1 MNIVLRPLQFINGI
15 LSKITYFIAMAIIS
29 IMVLALSASALTRY
43 ISGHGFDWFIE
54 LPPALVSWLVFPML
68 GPLLK
73 TGNHIEVDFV
83 STVLTPLSIKFVKL
97 SVYCVSLISSVIFFK
112 AGLDATVLFFNL
124 GQMME
129 LEMEIPIWYMFLSFP
144 VGFVIMGLFSLE
156 LLITTSQDIL
166 NSWRPPPKMEHK
178 QQSSHQLNPSNKSKP
193 I

>member
-1 MNIVLRPLQFINGI
+1 MNNILLPLQFLNAV
-15 LSKITYFIAMAIIS
+15 LSKITFFIAMAIVC

-83 STVLTPLSIKFVKL
+83 STIISARKIKYIKLFV
-97 SVYCVSLISSVIFFK
+97 YFISLISSFIFFK
-112 AGLDATVLFFNL
+112 AGLDATVLFYNL

-129 LEMEIPIWYMFLSFP
+129 LEIDVPIWIMFLSFP
-144 VGFVIMGLFSLE
+144 VGFIIMGLFSLE
-156 LLITTSQDIL
+156 LLLQTL
-166 NSWRPPPKMEHK
+166 NEIYEDRST
-178 QQSSHQLNPSNKSKP
+178 
-193 I
+193 

>member
-1 MNIVLRPLQFINGI
+1 MNNFLLPLQFINGI
-15 LSKITYFIAMAIIS
+15 LGKVTFFIAMAIVS

-83 STVLTPLSIKFVKL
+83 STLLTQRSIKLVKL
-97 SVYCVSLISSVIFFK
+97 CVYFVSLISSFIFFK
-112 AGLDATVLFFNL
+112 AGLDATVLFYNL

-129 LEMEIPIWYMFLSFP
+129 LEIDVPIWYMFLSFP

-156 LLITTSQDIL
+156 LLITTAQDIYED
-166 NSWRPPPKMEHK
+166 R
-178 QQSSHQLNPSNKSKP
+178 SK
-193 I
+193 

>member
-1 MNIVLRPLQFINGI
+1 MNNILRPLQFINGI
-15 LSKITYFIAMAIIS
+15 LTKITFFIAMVIVS

-73 TGNHIEVDFV
+73 SGNHIEVDFV
-83 STVLTPLSIKFVKL
+83 STVMTKKSLKIVKL
-97 SVYCVSLISSVIFFK
+97 FVYFISLLSSFIFFK
-112 AGLDATVLFFNL
+112 AGLDATILFYNL

-129 LEMEIPIWYMFLSFP
+129 LEIDIPIWYMFLSFP

-156 LLITTSQDIL
+156 LLLTTLQEIMKDKVS
-166 NSWRPPPKMEHK
+166 
-178 QQSSHQLNPSNKSKP
+178 
-193 I
+193 

>member
-1 MNIVLRPLQFINGI
+1 
-15 LSKITYFIAMAIIS
+15 MAIVC

-83 STVLTPLSIKFVKL
+83 STIISIRKIKYIKLFVYL
-97 SVYCVSLISSVIFFK
+97 ISLISSFIFFK
-112 AGLDATVLFFNL
+112 AGLDATVLFYNL

-129 LEMEIPIWYMFLSFP
+129 LEIDVPIWIMFLSFP
-144 VGFVIMGLFSLE
+144 VGFTIMGLFSLE
-156 LLITTSQDIL
+156 LLLQTSNEIYKDR
-166 NSWRPPPKMEHK
+166 ST
-178 QQSSHQLNPSNKSKP
+178 
-193 I
+193 

>member
-1 MNIVLRPLQFINGI
+1 MNNILLPLQFINAV
-15 LSKITYFIAMAIIS
+15 LSKITFFIAMAIVC

-83 STVLTPLSIKFVKL
+83 STIISNKKIKYIKFF
-97 SVYCVSLISSVIFFK
+97 VYLISLISSFIFFK
-112 AGLDATVLFFNL
+112 AGLDATVLFYNL

-129 LEMEIPIWYMFLSFP
+129 LEIDVPIWIMFLSFP
-144 VGFVIMGLFSLE
+144 VGFTIMGLFSLE
-156 LLITTSQDIL
+156 LLLQTSNEIYKDR
-166 NSWRPPPKMEHK
+166 ST
-178 QQSSHQLNPSNKSKP
+178 
-193 I
+193 

>member
-1 MNIVLRPLQFINGI
+1 MNNILLPLQFINAV
-15 LSKITYFIAMAIIS
+15 LSKITFFIAMAIVC

-83 STVLTPLSIKFVKL
+83 STIISARKIKYIKFF
-97 SVYCVSLISSVIFFK
+97 VYLISLVSSFIFFK
-112 AGLDATVLFFNL
+112 AGLDATVLFYNL

-129 LEMEIPIWYMFLSFP
+129 LEIDVPISVSYTHLTLPTIYS
-144 VGFVIMGLFSLE
+144 V
-156 LLITTSQDIL
+156 
-166 NSWRPPPKMEHK
+166 
-178 QQSSHQLNPSNKSKP
+178 
-193 I
+193 

>member
-1 MNIVLRPLQFINGI
+1 MNNILLPLQFINGI
-15 LSKITYFIAMAIIS
+15 LIKVTFFIAMAIVS
-29 IMVLALSASALTRY
+29 VMVLALSASALTRY

-83 STVLTPLSIKFVKL
+83 STVMSDRSIKFVKL
-97 SVYCVSLISSVIFFK
+97 FVYFISFISSFIFFK
-112 AGLDATVLFFNL
+112 AGLDATLLFYNL

-129 LEMEIPIWYMFLSFP
+129 LEIDVPIWYMFLSFP

-156 LLITTSQDIL
+156 LLITTSQEIYAD
-166 NSWRPPPKMEHK
+166 
-178 QQSSHQLNPSNKSKP
+178 SSP
-193 I
+193 

>member
-1 MNIVLRPLQFINGI
+1 MNNILVPLQFINGI
-15 LSKITYFIAMAIIS
+15 LTKITFFIAMVIVS

-73 TGNHIEVDFV
+73 SGNHIEVDFV
-83 STVLTPLSIKFVKL
+83 STVMTKKSLKIVKL
-97 SVYCVSLISSVIFFK
+97 FVYFISLLSSFIFFK
-112 AGLDATVLFFNL
+112 AGLDATILFYNL

-129 LEMEIPIWYMFLSFP
+129 LEIDIPIWYMFLSFP

-156 LLITTSQDIL
+156 LLLTTLQEIMKDKVS
-166 NSWRPPPKMEHK
+166 
-178 QQSSHQLNPSNKSKP
+178 
-193 I
+193 

>member
-1 MNIVLRPLQFINGI
+1 MNNILLPLQFINAV
-15 LSKITYFIAMAIIS
+15 LSKITFFIAMAIVC

-83 STVLTPLSIKFVKL
+83 STIISARKIKYIKFF
-97 SVYCVSLISSVIFFK
+97 VYLISLISSFIFFK
-112 AGLDATVLFFNL
+112 AGLDATVLFYNL

-129 LEMEIPIWYMFLSFP
+129 LEIDVPIWIMFLSFP
-144 VGFVIMGLFSLE
+144 VGFIIMGLFSLE
-156 LLITTSQDIL
+156 LLLQTL
-166 NSWRPPPKMEHK
+166 NEIYEDRST
-178 QQSSHQLNPSNKSKP
+178 
-193 I
+193 

>member
-1 MNIVLRPLQFINGI
+1 MNTILWPLQFINII
-15 LSKITYFIAMAIIS
+15 LSKITFFIAMAIIS

-83 STVLTPLSIKFVKL
+83 STVLNPLSIKFVKL
-97 SVYCVSLISSVIFFK
+97 FVYCVSLISSVIFFK
-112 AGLDATVLFFNL
+112 AGLDATMLFYNL

-129 LEMEIPIWYMFLSFP
+129 LEIEIPIWYMFLSFP

-156 LLITTSQDIL
+156 LVITTYQEIL
-166 NSWRPPPKMEHK
+166 NSWPKKDKKRHRG
-178 QQSSHQLNPSNKSKP
+178 QLNIQLKRSNKGKP
-193 I
+193 N

>member
-1 MNIVLRPLQFINGI
+1 M
-15 LSKITYFIAMAIIS
+15 SKVTFFIAMTIVS

-83 STVLTPLSIKFVKL
+83 STVMTQRSIKFVKFF
-97 SVYCVSLISSVIFFK
+97 VYLISLISSFIFFK
-112 AGLDATVLFFNL
+112 AGLDATILFYNL

-129 LEMEIPIWYMFLSFP
+129 LEIDIPIWYMFLSFP
-144 VGFVIMGLFSLE
+144 VGFIIMGSFSLE
-156 LLITTSQDIL
+156 LLITTYQEIHED
-166 NSWRPPPKMEHK
+166 
-178 QQSSHQLNPSNKSKP
+178 SS